1 MHGRG
6 LGKPEY
12 LHAHAEKFADNP
24 GIVGYDMLNEPFGD
38 DALQLSPLFEDVAA
52 RIRKH
57 DTKAILFV
65 EPQACARIC
74 RVLPFANISMQ
85 RLN

>member
-52 RIRKH
+52 MCPHLPILPSQINSCNVS
-57 DTKAILFV
+57 TKWQ
-65 EPQACARIC
+65 E
-74 RVLPFANISMQ
+74 
-85 RLN
+85 